1 MAWFSVRKK
10 GEKAGGNPDAPIKV
24 LGSGCKSCHTLFE
37 NTRQAVEAAGL
48 SADVEYV
55 TEMQRIAQ
63 YGVMRMPALVICGQV
78 VSGGAVLK
86 PAEIEEILRKWA
98 AEGKLS

>member
-10 GEKAGGNPDAPIKV
+10 EEKKGGPDAPIKV
-24 LGSGCKSCHTLFE
+24 LGSGCKSCHTLYE
-37 NTRQAVEAAGL
+37 NACQAVKAAGL
-48 SADVEYV
+48 SAEVEYV

-86 PAEIEEILRKWA
+86 PAEIEEILKKWA
-98 AEGKLS
+98 AEGKLA